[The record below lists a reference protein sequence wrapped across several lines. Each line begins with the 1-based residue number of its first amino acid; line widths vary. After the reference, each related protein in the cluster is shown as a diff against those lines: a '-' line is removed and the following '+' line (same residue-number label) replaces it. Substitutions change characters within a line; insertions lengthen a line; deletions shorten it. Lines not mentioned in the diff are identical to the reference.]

1 MKPLLLT
8 RKKMIGMA
16 VIVLIV
22 VISLIWVQQK
32 IAGLFQLM

>member
-1 MKPLLLT
+1 MLLT

-16 VIVLIV
+16 VIVLV
-22 VISLIWVQQK
+22 VVVALLWVQQK

>member
-16 VIVLIV
+16 VMVLIVLIA
-22 VISLIWVQQK
+22 LIWVQQK

>member
-22 VISLIWVQQK
+22 LIALIWVQQK

>member
-1 MKPLLLT
+1 MRPLLLT

-22 VISLIWVQQK
+22 VIALVWVQQK
-32 IAGLFQLM
+32 IAGLFQLI

>member
-1 MKPLLLT
+1 MFLT

-22 VISLIWVQQK
+22 LIALVWVQQK
-32 IAGLFQLM
+32 IAGLFQLI

>member
-8 RKKMIGMA
+8 RKKMMGMA
-16 VIVLIV
+16 VIVLIA
-22 VISLIWVQQK
+22 LIWVQQK

>member
-1 MKPLLLT
+1 MKPLLLI

-22 VISLIWVQQK
+22 L

>member
-16 VIVLIV
+16 VMVLIVLIA
-22 VISLIWVQQK
+22 LI
-32 IAGLFQLM
+32 